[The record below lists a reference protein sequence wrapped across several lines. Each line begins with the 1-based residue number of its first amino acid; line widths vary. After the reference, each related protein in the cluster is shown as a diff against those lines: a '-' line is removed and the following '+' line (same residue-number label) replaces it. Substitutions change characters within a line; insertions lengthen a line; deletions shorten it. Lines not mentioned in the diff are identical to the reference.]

1 MKSMTKLIVVAMIL
15 AAALV
20 VTPVAAARG
29 ITANG
34 TNVFVGE
41 EQLTFAG
48 DGKLLF
54 TYKDVGA
61 IRC

>member
-20 VTPVAAARG
+20 VAPATAART
-29 ITANG
+29 IVTNG

-41 EQLTFAG
+41 
-48 DGKLLF
+48 
-54 TYKDVGA
+54 
-61 IRC
+61 